1 MTGPQIVCPKCNTSI
16 KLTDSLAAPLIA
28 KTRKQF
34 EQHVA
39 DRELEFTKRESNLRK
54 TQKALAEA
62 RETIDD
68 EVANRL
74 RSERSAIVESESKKA
89 RIALAADFERQ
100 DEVLAELRY
109 KLDANNAK
117 LAEAQQ
123 AHADFLRKS
132 REIDDAKRELAL
144 SVERKVQESLSAV
157 RDKAKT
163 EVEESLKSK
172 VAEKE
177 AQISGMMR
185 QIEELRRKAEQGSQQ
200 LQGEALEL
208 ELESLLRDRFPRDLF
223 EPVPKGEF
231 GGDIIHRVFG
241 HAGQRCGTILWESKR
256 TKTWSDSWLS
266 KLRADQRAAKADIA
280 LVVSNVL
287 PKGIDS
293 FDLIDQVWVTK
304 LRFALPLAI
313 ALRQSLIDVASGQ
326 RAAQGQRTKM
336 ETVYEYLTGPRF
348 RHRIDAIVEKFTDMQ
363 TDLERERRTMM
374 RQWAKREEQLKEVL
388 HTSAGLYGDLQG
400 IAGRSIPQI
409 ESLELPMIED
419 KVKTPT
425 K

>member
-1 MTGPQIVCPKCNTSI
+1 VTGPQIVCPKCNTSI

-34 EQHVA
+34 EQQA
-39 DRELEFTKRESNLRK
+39 AERELEFTKRESNLRK
-54 TQKALAEA
+54 TQKALADA
-62 RETIDD
+62 REAIDD
-68 EVANRL
+68 EVAKRL
-74 RSERSAIVESESKKA
+74 HSERSAIVESESKKA
-89 RIALAADFERQ
+89 RIALAADFEQR
-100 DEVLAELRY
+100 DELLAELRQ

-144 SVERKVQESLSAV
+144 SIERKVQESLSAV
-157 RDKAKT
+157 RDRAKT

-185 QIEELRRKAEQGSQQ
+185 QIEELRRRAEQGSQQ

-208 ELESLLRDRFPRDLF
+208 ELESLLRDRFPRDLV

-231 GGDIIHRVFG
+231 GGDIIHRVLG

-266 KLRADQRAAKADIA
+266 KMRTDQRAAKADIA

-287 PKGIDS
+287 PKGIES

-304 LRFALPLAI
+304 LRFAVPLAI

-336 ETVYEYLTGPRF
+336 EMVYEYLTGPRF

-363 TDLERERRTMM
+363 
-374 RQWAKREEQLKEVL
+374 
-388 HTSAGLYGDLQG
+388 
-400 IAGRSIPQI
+400 GRPS
-409 ESLELPMIED
+409 
-419 KVKTPT
+419 TRA
-425 K
+425 